1 MNVLNKLGEIVAGAK
16 TRWITIVIWI
26 LLVGVVSTIWPQVND
41 EETNSKNLLPD
52 EAMSNEAAKLAE
64 EEFPNESGVPLLLV
78 WYQEEG
84 LKEADIKKIQS
95 VFQELES
102 NPVEHQSKVPSFAKI
117 PIPAL
122 MESAS
127 ADGKA
132 LTTPVFFKEE
142 ASTEEL
148 QKSLD
153 NLKEMI
159 TEKVGE
165 NPFETDLSED
175 SLHVRM
181 TGPVGIQTDATEL
194 FSQADLTLLLAT
206 VLLVLVLLIVL
217 YRSPILAVVPLIGV
231 GFAYGLIS
239 PMLGFMASN
248 GWIVVDSQ
256 AISIM
261 TVLLFGAGTDYC
273 LFLVSRY
280 RDELQ
285 LEPNKY
291 KALHLA
297 IANSGGAILMSAAT
311 TALGL
316 LTLSLAQ
323 YASYDRFAVPFSL
336 AIVMMALAVVT
347 ILPALLAVLGRTA
360 FFPFIPRTDKMVEE
374 LEKKK
379 GKRVRKGNTR
389 SRFSK
394 AAGRLVTEK
403 PVPIIV
409 VTLIILGGLAALVP
423 RIDYSYGVLGSFPED
438 MPSREGFTIIS
449 EHYPPGE
456 IAPTN
461 VIIDSEGA
469 EVDVK
474 AQLSDLDFVENVSK
488 PREGE
493 DNKDMLQYV
502 VTLSLNP
509 YEEEAIAKV
518 PTLKET
524 AEEALADAGV
534 ENASDQVWIG
544 GETAKLYDTENI
556 TSRDQQLIIPVVL
569 LIIATLLLIYLRS
582 IVAMAYLLITVVLS
596 FFSALG
602 LGWLIIHYGL
612 GAEAMQGLIPLY
624 AFVFLVAL
632 GGDYNIFM
640 ISSIWKNRKHMPLKQ
655 AIAEG
660 VGETSSVIT
669 SAGLILA
676 GTFLVLAVMPI
687 QVLVQFGIVT
697 AIGVLL
703 DTFVVRPLLVP
714 AITTVLGK
722 YAFWPGEL
730 WKKQDGE
737 KDHS

>member
-1 MNVLNKLGEIVAGAK
+1 MNVLNKLGKIVAGSK
-16 TRWITIVIWI
+16 TRWVTIVIWI
-26 LLVGVVSTIWPQVND
+26 LLVGMVSSIWPQVNN
-41 EETNSKNLLPD
+41 EETNSNNLLPD

-78 WYQEEG
+78 WYQDEG
-84 LKEADIKKIQS
+84 LEEADIKEIQS
-95 VFQELES
+95 VYQELES
-102 NPVEHQSKVPSFAKI
+102 NPVEYQSKVPSFAKI
-117 PIPAL
+117 PVAAL
-122 MESAS
+122 LESAS
-127 ADGKA
+127 EDGKA
-132 LTTPVFFKEE
+132 LTTPVFFKED

-148 QKSLD
+148 QKSLQ
-153 NLKEMI
+153 NLKKII
-159 TEKVGE
+159 TEKVGK
-165 NPFETDLSED
+165 NPFDTNLSED
-175 SLHVRM
+175 GLHVRM

-336 AIVMMALAVVT
+336 AIVMMAVAVVT

-409 VTLIILGGLAALVP
+409 VTLIVLGGLAALVP

-449 EHYPPGE
+449 EHYPAGE

-461 VIIDSEGA
+461 VIIDTEGE

-474 AQLSDLDFVENVSK
+474 EQLTELDFVESVSE
-488 PREGE
+488 PREGKE
-493 DNKDMLQYV
+493 NKEMLQYV

-509 YEEEAIAKV
+509 YEEEAIARV

-524 AEEALADAGV
+524 AEDALAEAGV

-544 GETAKLYDTENI
+544 GETATLYDTQNI
-556 TSRDQQLIIPVVL
+556 TNRDQQLIIPVVL

-722 YAFWPGEL
+722 YSFWPGEL
-730 WKKQDGE
+730 WKKEDRE